1 MLVKCRE
8 CGEMISDLAK
18 ACPHCGCPAE
28 SRLSRLKDN
37 VPLRHLSTDVRKA
50 LPRFRIRVPWSLIV
64 PSVLA
69 NTLFAVLLIGT
80 SISVSENIRSS
91 DVPVLVLIWGM
102 WLALAAANLAVLL
115 GSRAA
120 RGWLMVCMVVWLLMT
135 MFAPVVFALV
145 VIIEV
150 PWVWALFSRSAQRW
164 FDAHKRLDDRR
175 RKLALRDGLRM

>member
-1 MLVKCRE
+1 M
-8 CGEMISDLAK
+8 
-18 ACPHCGCPAE
+18 
-28 SRLSRLKDN
+28 
-37 VPLRHLSTDVRKA
+37 
-50 LPRFRIRVPWSLIV
+50 PWSLIV

-69 NTLFAVLLIGT
+69 NVLFAVLVIGT
-80 SISVSENIRSS
+80 TISVSGNIRSS
-91 DVPVLVLIWGM
+91 DVSVLVLLWGM

-150 PWVWALFSRSAQRW
+150 PWLWALFSRSAQHW
-164 FDAHKRLDDRR
+164 FEAHKRLDERR
-175 RKLALRDGLRM
+175 RRRAVDQENPQV

>member
-28 SRLSRLKDN
+28 SRLSRMKAC
-37 VPLRHLSTDVRKA
+37 VPLKELATGMKRT

-69 NTLFAVLLIGT
+69 NVLFAVLVIGT
-80 SISVSENIRSS
+80 TISVSGNIRSS
-91 DVPVLVLIWGM
+91 DVSVLVLIWGL
-102 WLALAAANLAVLL
+102 WLAFAAVNLAVIM
-115 GSRAA
+115 GSRTA
-120 RGWLMVCMVVWLLMT
+120 RGWLMVGMGGWLLVT
-135 MFAPVVFALV
+135 LPAPIVFALV

-150 PWVWALFSRSAQRW
+150 PWLWALFSRSAQRW
-164 FDAHKRLDDRR
+164 FDAHKRLDERR
-175 RKLALRDGLRM
+175 RKVALRDGPRT

>member
-1 MLVKCRE
+1 MHVKCRE
-8 CGEMISDLAK
+8 CGELISDLAK
-18 ACPHCGCPAE
+18 ACPHCGCPAK
-28 SRLSRLKDN
+28 SRLARTKAC
-37 VPLRHLSTDVRKA
+37 VPLKVLATGMKRT

-69 NTLFAVLLIGT
+69 NVLFAVLVIGT
-80 SISVSENIRSS
+80 TISVSGNIRSS
-91 DVPVLVLIWGM
+91 DVSVLVLIWGL
-102 WLALAAANLAVLL
+102 WLAFAAVNLAVIM
-115 GSRAA
+115 GRRTA
-120 RGWLMVCMVVWLLMT
+120 RGWLMVGMGVWLLVT
-135 MFAPVVFALV
+135 LPAPIVFALV